1 MRVMTDP
8 QVVVER
14 RVAAPPD
21 QVWRILTDLEIAAD
35 TLSGVS
41 KTEIL
46 TPGPFGVGTRWR
58 ETRTMF
64 RRQTT
69 EEMTVTAYDPPHRYV
84 AEADSRGVHCTSELS
99 VAPDFDDTAILRMAF
114 AARSAG
120 GPAGF
125 FGKLFNRLGQK
136 AVETAMK
143 QDLADIA
150 AAAERAER

>member
-1 MRVMTDP
+1 MRSMTEP

-21 QVWRILTDLEIAAD
+21 RVWRILTNLAGAAD

-41 KTEIL
+41 KAEVL

-64 RRQTT
+64 GKQAT
-69 EEMTVTAYDPPHRYV
+69 EEMTVTACEPPHRYV
-84 AEADSRGVHCTSELS
+84 AEANSHGMHYVSEFS
-99 VAPDFDDTAILRMAF
+99 VAPDLDDTTILRMAF
-114 AARSAG
+114 SGTSAG
-120 GPAGF
+120 GAAGF

-136 AVETAMK
+136 AVEKAMK

-150 AAAERAER
+150 ATAERADA